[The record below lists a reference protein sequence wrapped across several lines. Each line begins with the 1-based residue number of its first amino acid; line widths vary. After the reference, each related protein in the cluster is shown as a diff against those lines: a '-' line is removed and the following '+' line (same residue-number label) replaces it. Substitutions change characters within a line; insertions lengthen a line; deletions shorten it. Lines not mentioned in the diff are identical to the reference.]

1 MRIDY
6 EKGLLLKDRFDFI
19 GTPAPARLLQWLKE
33 HKASAVHKSTTGEPL
48 TDAEQMALIVISGRF
63 DFEAKVNMYAPE
75 GHPTRIEITL
85 KKEARVHV
93 KGPGKFEIEV
103 GGEFPT
109 VSLRQDEID
118 RITQ

>member
-33 HKASAVHKSTTGEPL
+33 HRISAVHKSTTGEPL
-48 TDAEQMALIVISGRF
+48 TDEEQVALILITGRF
-63 DFEAKVNMYAPE
+63 DFEANVNMFAPE
-75 GHPTRIEITL
+75 DHPTRIEIEL
-85 KKEARVHV
+85 KKKARVHV

-103 GGEFPT
+103 GDFPT
-109 VSLRQDEID
+109 ISLNQDEID

>member
-6 EKGLLLKDRFDFI
+6 ENGRLLKDRRDLI

-33 HKASAVHKSTTGEPL
+33 HKISAVHKSTTGEPL
-48 TDAEQMALIVISGRF
+48 TDEEQMALIVISGRF
-63 DFEAKVNMYAPE
+63 DFEAKVNMFAPE
-75 GHPTRIEITL
+75 DHPTRIEITL
-85 KKEARVHV
+85 KKKARVHV

-103 GGEFPT
+103 GDFPE
-109 VSLRQDEID
+109 VSVLQGEID